1 MRTRIADSEPEH
13 FVSAE
18 EAAEFLGIKRRLLLA
33 MARRGVAG
41 AYPVG
46 TGDVRRHWIFKLSE
60 LSRAI
65 SPSLSPIPV
74 NQTEERRRPV
84 SAGTEMDY
92 SDRRVAS
99 R

>member
-1 MRTRIADSEPEH
+1 MTMRIANSEPEH

-18 EAAEFLGIKRRLLLA
+18 EAAQFLGIKRRLLLA

-46 TGDVRRHWIFKLSE
+46 TGDIRRHWIFKLSE

-65 SPSLSPIPV
+65 SPSPSPIRE
-74 NQTEERRRPV
+74 NQTEERRHPV
-84 SAGTEMDY
+84 SAETEMDY

>member
-33 MARRGVAG
+33 MARRGIAG
-41 AYPVG
+41 AYPIG
-46 TGDVRRHWIFKLSE
+46 TGGIRRHWIFKISE

-65 SPSLSPIPV
+65 TPSASPMREGQPDG
-74 NQTEERRRPV
+74 RRQPV
-84 SAGTEMDY
+84 SAEMEY
-92 SDRRVAS
+92 SGRRVAS

>member
-46 TGDVRRHWIFKLSE
+46 TGGIRKHWIFKLSE
-60 LSRAI
+60 LLRAI
-65 SPSLSPIPV
+65 TPSTSLIREGQPDGRRQPLS
-74 NQTEERRRPV
+74 
-84 SAGTEMDY
+84 AEMEY
-92 SDRRVAS
+92 SERRVAS

>member
-1 MRTRIADSEPEH
+1 MRLRIADSEPEH

-33 MARRGVAG
+33 MARHGVAG

-46 TGDVRRHWIFKLSE
+46 TGGIRRHWIFKLSE

-65 SPSLSPIPV
+65 TPSTSSIHECQPDG
-74 NQTEERRRPV
+74 RRQPV
-84 SAGTEMDY
+84 SAEMEY
-92 SDRRVAS
+92 PERRVAS